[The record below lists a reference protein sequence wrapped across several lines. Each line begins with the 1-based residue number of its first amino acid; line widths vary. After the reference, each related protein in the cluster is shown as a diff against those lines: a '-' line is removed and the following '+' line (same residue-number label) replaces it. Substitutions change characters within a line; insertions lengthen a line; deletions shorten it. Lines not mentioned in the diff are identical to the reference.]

1 MHLITGGFDFDRTD
15 FVHTCDQEIYLAL
28 VFAVIGLEGVVEKT
42 VSRSCEYLRY
52 YIFKKVSQIGR
63 KLIIEDFFIND
74 VLSKIAVL
82 EHQGR
87 EQSCVTYKQ
96 LEL

>member
-52 YIFKKVSQIGR
+52 YIFKKVSQMHSALANGR
-63 KLIIEDFFIND
+63 ICGANRPCCG
-74 VLSKIAVL
+74 A
-82 EHQGR
+82 
-87 EQSCVTYKQ
+87 KQ
-96 LEL
+96 PKCRKETAE